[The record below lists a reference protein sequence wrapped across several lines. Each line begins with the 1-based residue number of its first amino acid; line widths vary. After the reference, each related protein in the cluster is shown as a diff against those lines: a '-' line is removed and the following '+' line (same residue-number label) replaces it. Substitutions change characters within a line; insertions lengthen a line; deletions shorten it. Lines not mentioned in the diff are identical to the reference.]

1 MVKIG
6 ITGHRAFVDR
16 EKIITGIE
24 QALLFIAG
32 RYPNQSWMVYSSCA
46 EGADRLVVDRIR
58 LFKPDVR
65 LVIPLPL
72 PIDDYLQD
80 FALPE
85 SRFEFLQLVGQAAE
99 IIPPQNPLP
108 RPDCYSASGHAILT
122 NSDVLIALWDGWA
135 ARGPGGTAEVVTS
148 ARLLALPLIW
158 VYCPRQESE
167 SPPSENP
174 VPETGTVFYEGF

>member
-6 ITGHRAFVDR
+6 ITGHRALVDR

-24 QALLFIAG
+24 HALHFIAG
-32 RYPNQSWMVYSSCA
+32 HYPNQSWMVYSSCA

-58 LFKPDVR
+58 LFNPDYR

-72 PIDDYLQD
+72 SIDDYLQD
-80 FALPE
+80 FTLPQ
-85 SRFEFLQLVGQAAE
+85 SRLDFLQRVEQAAE

-108 RPDCYSASGHAILT
+108 RPECYSASGQAILSD
-122 NSDVLIALWDGWA
+122 SDVLIALWDGWA
-135 ARGPGGTAEVVTS
+135 TRGPGGTAEVVAS
-148 ARLLALPLIW
+148 ARQRALPLIW

-174 VPETGTVFYEGF
+174 VPETGTLFFEGF